1 MFYPQCGVETIPGAR
16 YCAACGRALPVDHVQ
31 PTEGREQSRD
41 VPPPHGAMAPAA
53 QVAAD
58 PGDPMEGRDPE
69 PTVIPFP
76 ARPVEPASQQPTTA
90 ATVQAGG
97 DGQARE
103 GDLSER
109 PRVKLSRPAALTWL
123 AALSVALVLALGI
136 GRALALTEVSRRD
149 ETIADYQRQVAA
161 LTGANLAY
169 QDQVDGLVG
178 ERDRLAQERA
188 ALSGERDALVAE
200 RDTLNATIKDLE
212 ATVAEYEKQVADLN
226 ARLGEQG
233 RQLAQAR
240 EEASRQQTR
249 AEEAEAFG
257 VIMSQVV
264 ALDDEIHEEFG
275 RFFVAV
281 LEMQDAYYQRNSLA
295 FENAFYRA
303 EQSRARLDQLF
314 AERDRL
320 LAQLGY

>member
-1 MFYPQCGVETIPGAR
+1 MFCPQCGMEAIPGAR
-16 YCAACGRALPVDHVQ
+16 YCTACGGALPGDHVQ
-31 PTEGREQSRD
+31 PAEGCRQSPE
-41 VPPPHGAMAPAA
+41 VSPHRGAVAPAA

-58 PGDPMEGRDPE
+58 PDEPVEGRDPA

-90 ATVQAGG
+90 ATAQAGG
-97 DGQARE
+97 DGQTRE
-103 GDLSER
+103 GNLSER
-109 PRVKLSRPAALTWL
+109 PRVKPSRPAALTWL

-136 GRALALTEVSRRD
+136 GTALALTEVSRRD
-149 ETIADYQRQVAA
+149 ETIADYQRQVTA
-161 LTGANLAY
+161 LTEANLAY

-188 ALSGERDALVAE
+188 ALRGERDALAAE
-200 RDTLNATIKDLE
+200 RDTLNATIEDLE

-233 RQLAQAR
+233 RQLTQAR

-264 ALDDEIHEEFG
+264 ALDNEIHEEFG

-281 LEMQDAYYQRNSLA
+281 VEMQDAYYRRNSLA

-303 EQSRARLDQLF
+303 EQSKARLDQLF